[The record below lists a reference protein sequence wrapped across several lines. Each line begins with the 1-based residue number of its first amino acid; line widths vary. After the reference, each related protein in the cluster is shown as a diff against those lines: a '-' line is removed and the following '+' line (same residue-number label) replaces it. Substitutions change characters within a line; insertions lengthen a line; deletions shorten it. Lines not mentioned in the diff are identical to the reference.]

1 MMIAETL
8 DDVHKAVKYGVWNP
22 KKENFEK
29 MDKIYKENK

>member
-22 KKENFEK
+22 KNENF
-29 MDKIYKENK
+29 DKLDEIFQ